1 MNKLISFIVTF
12 VIMFGGS
19 ILLQPEE
26 VKPVEDESVR
36 LLINN
41 GKPVS
46 EMYEELMNEESKAQY
61 EKMQSQMDDY
71 LRKKEEHHRNWM
83 LMVIACAALAIM
95 PTLNM
100 FIQLLRGK
108 LGLVSV
114 RDVLYVFG
122 ICIGTGILLFVF
134 NLGGV
139 YLMFFAERSIQN
151 LAVVILLFG
160 GGSLLWYASFK
171 TKKKNQD
178 LIETK

>member
-1 MNKLISFIVTF
+1 MNKLLSFIITF

-19 ILLQPEE
+19 MLLQPEE
-26 VKPVEDESVR
+26 EPVEDESVR

-61 EKMQSQMDDY
+61 EKMQSQMNDY
-71 LRKKEEHHRNWM
+71 FRKKEEHHRHWI
-83 LMVIACAALAIM
+83 LMVFVCAVLAIM
-95 PTLNM
+95 PSVNM

-134 NLGGV
+134 K
-139 YLMFFAERSIQN
+139 QN

-171 TKKKNQD
+171 TKKKNQESV
-178 LIETK
+178 ETK

>member
-1 MNKLISFIVTF
+1 MNKLLSFIITF

-19 ILLQPEE
+19 MLLQPEE
-26 VKPVEDESVR
+26 EPVEDESVR

-46 EMYEELMNEESKAQY
+46 EMYEELMNEETKAQY
-61 EKMQSQMDDY
+61 EKMQSQMNDY
-71 LRKKEEHHRNWM
+71 FRKKEEHHRHWI
-83 LMVIACAALAIM
+83 LMVFVCAVLAIM
-95 PTLNM
+95 PSVNM

-122 ICIGTGILLFVF
+122 ICIVTGILLFVF

-160 GGSLLWYASFK
+160 GGSLLWYSSFK
-171 TKKKNQD
+171 TKKKNKD
-178 LIETK
+178 LIET

>member
-26 VKPVEDESVR
+26 EPVEDESVM
-36 LLINN
+36 LMINN
-41 GKPVS
+41 GKPIS
-46 EMYEELMNEESKAQY
+46 KMYEELMNEETKAQY
-61 EKMQSQMDDY
+61 EKMQSQMNDY
-71 LRKKEEHHRNWM
+71 FRKKEEHRRNWI
-83 LMVIACAALAIM
+83 LMVILCAALAIM
-95 PTLNM
+95 PTVNM

-134 NLGGV
+134 NLCGV

-151 LAVVILLFG
+151 LAVVIILFG